1 MSDTVVQVEGL
12 TKYFGARAAL
22 DSLTFSVRKG
32 EVYALIGRNGAG
44 KTTAIR
50 MMLGFLE
57 PTRGKSTLFGCD
69 SQALTPEIRER
80 VGYLAEGHH
89 LYGWMRI
96 RQLARFTSDTHPRWN
111 ESRFRGFMDYFD
123 LDTSQRIRSLSNGER
138 AQVSLSVALA
148 CDPELL
154 IMDDPTLGVDAATRR
169 DFLRGIV
176 DIVSREQRTVLF
188 STHILADVERIA
200 DRVGI
205 IDRGIL
211 RADVPLA
218 EFKSGLAKYH
228 LTFDGS
234 VPPDIAVP
242 RSVHQLVLDREL
254 TVTVARPGPDT
265 EEALRQLGAGSCDPV
280 EMSLEDAFVDYTS
293 GGRVQRV
300 PFGDVAST
308 QEA

>member
-111 ESRFRGFMDYFD
+111 ESRFRGFMEYFD

-176 DIVSREQRTVLF
+176 DLVSREQRTVLLT
-188 STHILADVERIA
+188 THILSDVERVA
-200 DRVGI
+200 DRIGI
-205 IDRGIL
+205 IDKAVL
-211 RADVPLA
+211 RADLTVDELKA
-218 EFKSGLAKYH
+218 NLAKYQ
-228 LTFDGS
+228 LRFDGE
-234 VPPDIAVP
+234 VP
-242 RSVHQLVLDREL
+242 REAAIPRAVYQLVCGDEL
-254 TVTVARPGPDT
+254 TVTVVKPGPDVAD
-265 EEALRQLGAGSCDPV
+265 ALDKLGAQSCEPM
-280 EMSLEDAFVDYTS
+280 EMSLEDAFIDYTS
-293 GGRVQRV
+293 GGRIRRAS
-300 PFGDVAST
+300 FGELAST
-308 QEA
+308 